1 MTARLRTILFA
12 LVLLPAGMLPVAQS
26 ADLWSV
32 YQVALDHDAELR
44 AAEADYRAALEA
56 RPQARSVL
64 LPQVEAGASQA
75 RTRTEPS
82 GMPSSSF
89 DTTTFD
95 VTLNQSIYDHRN
107 YVALRQADLGI
118 AQATAFRDNARQGLI
133 LRVSEA
139 YFDLLAAQDNLTF
152 AEAEKEAIG
161 RQLEQAERR
170 FEVGLIAITDVKES
184 QAQFDIAV
192 AQEIAAMN
200 QLDVA
205 REQLAV
211 VTGQHYEVLSGLRDD
226 TPLATPEPD
235 DINQWVATAV
245 DSNLELT
252 ARRFATEFAAE
263 EIQRQRAGHYP
274 TVGLQAS
281 YSDVDNHGAPTGL
294 GTTQFLDRRDARIA
308 LQLRVPLYTGGR
320 TTSLTRESRERFDSA
335 RETLDLTQRRT
346 VQQTRSAY
354 LSVVSGAS
362 RVRALNRALESTQ
375 AAAEAAEAGFEVGTR
390 TAVDVLLALREVF
403 RAQRDYAQARYDFVL
418 NTLRLK
424 QAAGTLDERDIH
436 AVNAWLH

>member
-1 MTARLRTILFA
+1 MTVRMRPFLFT
-12 LVLLPAGMLPVAQS
+12 LVLLVAGMGPVAS
-26 ADLWSV
+26 HGADLWNI
-32 YQVALDHDAELR
+32 YQVALEHDAELR

-64 LPQVEAGASQA
+64 LPQIEAGASQA
-75 RTRTEPS
+75 HTRTEPS
-82 GMPSSSF
+82 GMPDTSY
-89 DTTTFD
+89 DTTRFD
-95 VTLNQSIYDHRN
+95 VTLNQTVYDHRN

-118 AQATAFRDNARQGLI
+118 AQATAVRDDVRQGLI
-133 LRVSEA
+133 LRASEA
-139 YFDLLAAQDNLTF
+139 YFGVLAAQDNLSF
-152 AEAEKEAIG
+152 ARAEKEAIG

-184 QAQFDIAV
+184 QAQYDIAV

-200 QLDVA
+200 ELDVA

-211 VTGQHYEVLSGLRDD
+211 VTGRLYEALSGLRDGI
-226 TPLATPEPD
+226 PLTTPEPAD
-235 DINQWVATAV
+235 MDQWVTTAV
-245 DSNLELT
+245 DSNLTLI
-252 ARRFATEFAAE
+252 AQRFATESAAE
-263 EIQRQRAGHYP
+263 EIKRQRAGHYP

-281 YSDVDNHGAPTGL
+281 YADIDTSGAPAGNL
-294 GTTQFLDRRDARIA
+294 QTQDRTDTQIA
-308 LQLRVPLYTGGR
+308 LQLRIPLYTGGR

-335 RETLDLTQRRT
+335 RERLDLTQRRT

-354 LSVVSGAS
+354 LSVVAGAS
-362 RVRALNRALESTQ
+362 RVRALNQALESTQ

-424 QAAGTLDERDIH
+424 QAAGTLDEQDLR
-436 AVNAWLH
+436 AVNAWLE

>member
-1 MTARLRTILFA
+1 MSSRLRTMLFA
-12 LVLLPAGMLPVAQS
+12 LALILPGLAPTVNG
-26 ADLWSV
+26 ADLWSI
-32 YQVALDHDAELR
+32 YQVALEHDAEMR
-44 AAEADYRAALEA
+44 AAEAQYRAALEA

-64 LPQVEAGASQA
+64 LPQIEAGASQA
-75 RTRTEPS
+75 HTRTEPS
-82 GMPSSSF
+82 GFPDTSY
-89 DTTTFD
+89 DTTRFD
-95 VTLNQSIYDHRN
+95 LTLNQSVYDHRN

-118 AQATAFRDNARQGLI
+118 AQATAVRDSARQGLI
-133 LRVSEA
+133 LRVAEA
-139 YFDLLAAQDNLTF
+139 YFGVLAAQDNLTF
-152 AEAEKEAIG
+152 AQAEKEAIG

-205 REQLAV
+205 RELLAV
-211 VTGQHYEVLSGLRDD
+211 VTGQYYEALAALSVGM
-226 TPLATPEPD
+226 PLATPEPAD
-235 DINQWVATAV
+235 MDRWVASAV
-245 DSNLELT
+245 DTNLALT
-252 ARRFATEFAAE
+252 AQRFATEFAAE
-263 EIQRQRAGHYP
+263 EIKRQRAGHYP

-281 YSDVDNHGAPTGL
+281 YADIDNQGAPGDQF
-294 GTTQFLDRRDARIA
+294 QFLDRRDAQIA

-320 TTSLTRESRERFDSA
+320 TSSLTRESRERFDSA
-335 RETLDLTQRRT
+335 REQLALTQRLT

-362 RVRALNRALESTQ
+362 QVRALDRALESTQ

-418 NTLRLK
+418 NTLRLR
-424 QAAGTLDERDIH
+424 QAAGTLDEQDVM
-436 AVNAWLH
+436 AVNAWLE

>member
-1 MTARLRTILFA
+1 MSSRLRTMLFA
-12 LVLLPAGMLPVAQS
+12 LALMPLGLVPTAHG

-32 YQVALDHDAELR
+32 YQVALEHDAEMR
-44 AAEADYRAALEA
+44 AAEAEYRAALQA
-56 RPQARSVL
+56 RPQARSAL
-64 LPQVEAGASQA
+64 LPQLEAGASQA
-75 RTRTEPS
+75 RTRTEPD
-82 GMPSSSF
+82 GFPSTTY
-89 DTTTFD
+89 DTTRFD
-95 VTLNQSIYDHRN
+95 LTLNQSVYDHRN

-118 AQATAFRDNARQGLI
+118 AQATAVRDSARQGLI
-133 LRVSEA
+133 LRVAEA
-139 YFDLLAAQDNLTF
+139 YFGVLAAQDNLTF
-152 AEAEKEAIG
+152 AQAEKEAIG

-211 VTGQHYEVLSGLRDD
+211 VTGQYYEALAVLDEGM
-226 TPLATPEPD
+226 PLATPEPAD
-235 DINQWVATAV
+235 MDQWVASAV
-245 DSNLELT
+245 DTNLALT
-252 ARRFATEFAAE
+252 AQRFATEFAAE
-263 EIQRQRAGHYP
+263 EIKRQRAGHYP

-281 YSDVDNHGAPTGL
+281 YADIDNSDAPGDQF
-294 GTTQFLDRRDARIA
+294 QFLDRRDTQIA

-335 RETLDLTQRRT
+335 REQLALTQRLT

-362 RVRALNRALESTQ
+362 QVRALERALESTQ

-418 NTLRLK
+418 NTLRLR
-424 QAAGTLDERDIH
+424 QAAGTLDEQDIM
-436 AVNAWLH
+436 AVNAWLE

>member
-1 MTARLRTILFA
+1 MFMIPRLRTILFVLSVLA
-12 LVLLPAGMLPVAQS
+12 AGLLPARA

-32 YQVALDHDAELR
+32 YRVALEHDAELR

-64 LPQVEAGASQA
+64 LPQLDAGASQSH
-75 RTRTEPS
+75 TRTEPS
-82 GMPSSSF
+82 GAPNADF
-89 DTTTFD
+89 DTTRFD
-95 VTLNQSIYDHRN
+95 ITLNQTVYDHRN

-118 AQATAFRDNARQGLI
+118 AQATAVRDSARQALI

-139 YFDLLAAQDNLTF
+139 YFGLLAAQDNLTF
-152 AEAEKEAIG
+152 ARAEKEAIG

-184 QAQFDIAV
+184 QAQFDLAV

-211 VTGQHYEVLSGLRDD
+211 VTGRYYEALAGLHVRMPLS
-226 TPLATPEPD
+226 TPEPD
-235 DINQWVATAV
+235 DMDQWVSTAV
-245 DSNLELT
+245 DRNLSLT
-252 ARRFATEFAAE
+252 AQRFATEFAAE
-263 EIQRQRAGHYP
+263 EIKRQRAGHYP

-281 YSDVDNHGAPTGL
+281 YADIDTDGAPAGNL
-294 GTTQFLDRRDARIA
+294 QFQDRRESQIA
-308 LQLRVPLYTGGR
+308 LQLRIPLYTGGR
-320 TTSLTRESRERFDSA
+320 TTSLTRESRERFDAA
-335 RETLDLTQRRT
+335 RERLDLTRQIT

-403 RAQRDYAQARYDFVL
+403 RAQRDFAQARYDFVL

-424 QAAGTLDERDIH
+424 QAAGTLDEQDIQ
-436 AVNAWLH
+436 AVNAWLQ

>member
-1 MTARLRTILFA
+1 MSSRLRTMILA
-12 LVLLPAGMLPVAQS
+12 LALTPLGLVPMAHG
-26 ADLWSV
+26 ADLWSI
-32 YQVALDHDAELR
+32 YQVALEYDAEMR
-44 AAEADYRAALEA
+44 AAEAELRAALEA
-56 RPQARSVL
+56 RPQARSAL
-64 LPQVEAGASQA
+64 LPQLEAGASQA
-75 RTRTEPS
+75 HTRTEPS
-82 GMPSSSF
+82 GFPNTSY
-89 DTTTFD
+89 DTTRFD
-95 VTLNQSIYDHRN
+95 LTLNQSVYDHRN
-107 YVALRQADLGI
+107 YVVLRQADLGI
-118 AQATAFRDNARQGLI
+118 AQATAVRDSARQALI
-133 LRVSEA
+133 LRVAEA
-139 YFDLLAAQDNLTF
+139 YFGVLAAQDNLTF

-211 VTGQHYEVLSGLRDD
+211 VTGQYYEALAALSVAM
-226 TPLATPEPD
+226 PLATPEPAD
-235 DINQWVATAV
+235 MDQWVASAV
-245 DSNLELT
+245 DTNLTLT
-252 ARRFATEFAAE
+252 AQRFATEFAAE
-263 EIQRQRAGHYP
+263 EIKRQRAGHYP

-281 YSDVDNHGAPTGL
+281 YADIDNSGAPGDQF
-294 GTTQFLDRRDARIA
+294 QFLDRRDTQIA

-335 RETLDLTQRRT
+335 REQLALTQRLT

-362 RVRALNRALESTQ
+362 QVRALERALESTQ

-418 NTLRLK
+418 NTLRLR
-424 QAAGTLDERDIH
+424 QAAGTLDEQDIM
-436 AVNAWLH
+436 AVNAWLE

>member
-1 MTARLRTILFA
+1 MLLA
-12 LVLLPAGMLPVAQS
+12 LVLFAWGLAPLKAHG

-32 YQVALDHDAELR
+32 YQVALEHDAELR
-44 AAEADYRAALEA
+44 AAEADFRAALEA

-64 LPQVEAGASQA
+64 LPQLEAGASQSH
-75 RTRTEPS
+75 TRTEPS
-82 GMPSSSF
+82 GLPNDSF
-89 DTTTFD
+89 DTTRLEL
-95 VTLNQSIYDHRN
+95 TLNQTVYDHRN

-118 AQATAFRDNARQGLI
+118 AQATAVRDSARQELI
-133 LRVSEA
+133 VRVAEA
-139 YFDLLAAQDNLTF
+139 YFGVLAAQDNLSF
-152 AEAEKEAIG
+152 AQAEKEAIG
-161 RQLEQAERR
+161 RQLEQSERR

-211 VTGQHYEVLSGLRDD
+211 VTGQYYEALSGLRD
-226 TPLATPEPD
+226 TIPLTTPEPED
-235 DINQWVATAV
+235 MDQWVATAV
-245 DSNLELT
+245 DSNLALT
-252 ARRFATEFAAE
+252 AQRFATEFAAE
-263 EIQRQRAGHYP
+263 EIKRQRAGHYP

-281 YSDVDNHGAPTGL
+281 YADVDTHGATGVNP
-294 GTTQFLDRRDARIA
+294 QFQDRRESQIA
-308 LQLRVPLYTGGR
+308 LQLRIPLYTGGR
-320 TTSLTRESRERFDSA
+320 TTSLTRESRERFDGA
-335 RETLDLTQRRT
+335 REQLDLTQRRT

-362 RVRALNRALESTQ
+362 QVRALNRALESTQ

-403 RAQRDYAQARYDFVL
+403 RAQRDFAQARYDFVL

-424 QAAGTLDERDIH
+424 QAAGTLDEQDLR
-436 AVNAWLH
+436 AVNAWLQ